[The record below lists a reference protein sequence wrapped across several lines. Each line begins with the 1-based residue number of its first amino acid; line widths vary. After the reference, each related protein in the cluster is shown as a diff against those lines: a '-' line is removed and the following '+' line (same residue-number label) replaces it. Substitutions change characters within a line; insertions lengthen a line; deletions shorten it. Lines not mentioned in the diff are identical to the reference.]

1 MGNNY
6 LFTNVDVTVFRRSDD
21 SLAFRGVLHG
31 LLYFIDFSDD
41 KVELDSC
48 LISKT
53 NMGWLYHR
61 RLSHVG
67 MKNLYKLLKGEPQ
80 ALCHGEKP
88 VPMLWLS

>member
-1 MGNNY
+1 MLGYNLLFVSQLCKMGNNY

-31 LLYFIDFSDD
+31 LLYFVDFSDD

-53 NMGWLYHR
+53 NMGWLWHR
-61 RLSHVG
+61 RLAHIW
-67 MKNLYKLLKGEPQ
+67 MKNLDKLLKGN
-80 ALCHGEKP
+80 
-88 VPMLWLS
+88 MF